1 MSSFGLCFGRRSMKR
16 LNRSRPTSIAG
27 WSSTIPSV
35 PIKAIATWADARS
48 RLSCNTWKVFAK
60 KVKNTLQPGPADVG
74 WRYCHRT
81 TPLLGLS
88 SPPWRFHESLAEYFT
103 DAVLDPG
110 SSLPN
115 SVISSADKGSQVVF
129 SSPITEVDR
138 LTPND
143 FIGILN
149 VSGG

>member
-60 KVKNTLQPGPADVG
+60 KVKNTDKLLRLTHP
-74 WRYCHRT
+74 
-81 TPLLGLS
+81 TPYQEPMLCQQLHDQVLRAGKELALS
-88 SPPWRFHESLAEYFT
+88 IAGRLYAVSPFIFSCKSGVWAE
-103 DAVLDPG
+103 
-110 SSLPN
+110 
-115 SVISSADKGSQVVF
+115 
-129 SSPITEVDR
+129 ITEALREGV
-138 LTPND
+138 
-143 FIGILN
+143 G
-149 VSGG
+149 